1 MNRKQEKINYAYQ
14 TWLVFVLVT
23 CLAFY
28 YFLTM
33 SSSTY
38 IGISVTKK
46 ADQWQI
52 NNLQHDGA
60 ATQSGLLAGDSII
73 NVDGKLPENETS
85 IKKWLIIE
93 QAKEVTVERGGQK
106 ISYTF
111 IENQLNLQR
120 YLQFLMLVI
129 VILIFLGWYSQKQII
144 SRRSSYF
151 YYFVVS
157 VIVTLLTIVPS
168 STGNTVAR
176 CILILMISIFPLFIC
191 VFSYRTYVIKEQL
204 NRHKTVLFC
213 LAVLLINSIL
223 LLSNLLFDMPL
234 QVIQYLDSGI
244 FYTLFMS
251 LVVISLG
258 NVLKKGN
265 KSSDANLVLLSLLS
279 TLPFLFCY
287 MLQLGWAAPFSV
299 VIPFLII
306 PVMALFHR
314 LTLAKSFIFRYRLP
328 HQVFYLIMTAS
339 ATLVMI
345 LLVLLSHY
353 VPLFFVGIYGFLL
366 SYALLS
372 IVIEIF
378 SLIRHDRRASDDLTS
393 FIAAEEEREKISL
406 HIHDTL
412 IQDIVYFIRKLKEK
426 KAVSE
431 IDTES
436 IEMLEET
443 IYLLRELCT
452 DVYPLMIQELG
463 LKNALANMASQL
475 QKKYPVLITLK
486 IEVIDL
492 QLSGKVS
499 NFILRSVKELM
510 TNSIL
515 HGQAREIT
523 LSISEANHA
532 YCFSIAD
539 DGCFIVKEKTI
550 RTDNHF
556 GLDKIKEKLKLLN
569 GTLAIETANE
579 TCIRFTIPE
588 MKETSK

>member
-1 MNRKQEKINYAYQ
+1 MNRKQEKINYVYQ

-28 YFLTM
+28 YFFTM
-33 SSSTY
+33 SSPTY
-38 IGISVTKK
+38 IGISVTKNS
-46 ADQWQI
+46 DQWQI

-60 ATQSGLLAGDSII
+60 ADQTGLLAGDRILK
-73 NVDGKLPENETS
+73 VDGKLPENQTGL
-85 IKKWLIIE
+85 KKWLIVE
-93 QAKEVTVERGGQK
+93 QTKEITVMRDGQR
-106 ISYTF
+106 ISYRF
-111 IENQLNLQR
+111 VDNQLNSQR
-120 YLQFLMLVI
+120 YVEFLMLVI
-129 VILIFLGWYSQKQII
+129 VLLIFLGWYSQKQMI
-144 SRRSSYF
+144 SRRGSYF

-157 VIVTLLTIVPS
+157 VILTLLAIVPS
-168 STGNTVAR
+168 STGNTIAR
-176 CILILMISIFPLFIC
+176 CILILMISIFPLFIS
-191 VFSYRTYVIKEQL
+191 VFSFPTYIIKEQL
-204 NRHKTVLFC
+204 NRNKTALFC

-223 LLSNLLFDMPL
+223 LLGNLMFDMPI
-234 QVIQYLDSGI
+234 QVIQYLNSGI
-244 FYTLFMS
+244 FYMLFVS
-251 LVVISLG
+251 LLVISLG
-258 NVLKKGN
+258 HVLKKDN
-265 KSSDANLVLLSLLS
+265 KSSDANLVLLSILS

-328 HQVFYLIMTAS
+328 YQVFYLIITAS
-339 ATLVMI
+339 TTLFII
-345 LLVLLSHY
+345 LLILLSHY
-353 VPLFFVGIYGFLL
+353 VPLYIVGIYGFLL
-366 SYALLS
+366 TYALLS
-372 IVIEIF
+372 IMIEMI
-378 SLIRHDRRASDDLTS
+378 SLIRRDKRTSDDLS
-393 FIAAEEEREKISL
+393 AFLVAEEEREKISL

-426 KAVSE
+426 EAVSE
-431 IDTES
+431 TDPEAIA
-436 IEMLEET
+436 ILEET

-492 QLSGKVS
+492 QLSEKVS

-539 DGCFIVKEKTI
+539 DGCFIVKEKMI

-556 GLDKIKEKLKLLN
+556 GLAKIREKLKLLN
-569 GTLAIETANE
+569 GVLDIETRNG
-579 TCIRFTIPE
+579 TCIHFTIPV
-588 MKETSK
+588 MKEMNK